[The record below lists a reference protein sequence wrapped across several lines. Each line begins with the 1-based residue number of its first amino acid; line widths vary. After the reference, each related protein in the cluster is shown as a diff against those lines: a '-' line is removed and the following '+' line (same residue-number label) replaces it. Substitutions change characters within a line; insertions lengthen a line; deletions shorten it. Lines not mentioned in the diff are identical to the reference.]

1 MTCKNKIIAAV
12 VAVAL
17 ILACSV
23 GHYVSLRQDI
33 WDIINTP
40 LASPEY
46 YTPKSYSNYQEAL
59 TNAEEIAADLF
70 AEEQEIDDAAE
81 ELQRSIDGLLKY
93 ADKEPLQ
100 QVLDAAAELDS
111 AYYIPISWQPV
122 AEALA
127 KANAVM
133 QDKNAV
139 DDDVLNVIQEID
151 TAVNGLVGKPDKTE
165 LSEQYNTAAAIDTS
179 IYRPSTVS
187 ILSAALSNANSILEN
202 ENAID
207 TDVNSAVSELE
218 KAVAGLD
225 LIPDKTELQSAI
237 DDAANYAEET
247 YTTVTYKAL
256 QEALVSA
263 KTVVTNDD
271 STQAQVD
278 EALAT
283 LTDSID
289 GLVKST
295 KCVWRISTY
304 LHKTATNHVGN
315 SWSSGV
321 FYNGEQ
327 VRGSFEVTAREGS
340 GITITGKAVEND
352 KIPDVG
358 SGSVYLTL
366 KDGNEAETTFYVRE
380 NRGRYAGNRAVWVL
394 EVSCEIIE
402 RV

>member
-12 VAVAL
+12 VAVVL
-17 ILACSV
+17 ILACFV

-33 WDIINTP
+33 WDIIDTP
-40 LASPEY
+40 LASPGY
-46 YTPKSYSNYQEAL
+46 YTPKSYFYYKKAL
-59 TNAEEIAADLF
+59 TNAEKITADPF
-70 AEEQEIDDAAE
+70 AREQEIDKAAK
-81 ELQRSIDGLLKY
+81 ELQLGIDLLLKC

-100 QVLDAAAELDS
+100 QVLDTTAELDS
-111 AYYIPISWQPV
+111 AYYIPLSWQPV
-122 AEALA
+122 AAAIE
-127 KANAVM
+127 KADAIM
-133 QDKNAV
+133 QDENAV
-139 DDDVLNVIQEID
+139 DTDVLNVIREID
-151 TAVNGLVGKPDKTE
+151 AAVNGLVGKPDKTE

-187 ILSAALSNANSILEN
+187 ILSAVLSNANSILEN

-207 TDVNSAVSELE
+207 TDVNGAVSELE
-218 KAVAGLD
+218 KAVSGLD
-225 LIPDKTELQSAI
+225 IIPDKTELQSAI
-237 DDAANYAEET
+237 DDAAKYEEKT

-256 QEALVSA
+256 QEALASA
-263 KTVVTNDD
+263 MAVASNDD
-271 STQAQVD
+271 STQEQVD
-278 EALAT
+278 EALAAI
-283 LTDSID
+283 LDSID

-295 KCVWRISTY
+295 KCVWRIFTS

-315 SWSSGV
+315 SWSYGV

-352 KIPDVG
+352 NIPDVG
-358 SGSVYLTL
+358 SGRVYLTL

-394 EVSCEIIE
+394 EVSCEISE